1 MVVCM
6 SKKKTKQQ
14 NFVAKNMEKFN
25 RPATH
30 KDEKKESK
38 IRGYSVDLVWVDE
51 CRNIEKTIGE
61 N

>member
-1 MVVCM
+1 M

-51 CRNIEKTIGE
+51 CHNIEKTIGE